1 MSETKFNKTLL
12 SVSHV
17 DFSYPKR
24 NLFTDLNFSI
34 ANGERVALVGPNRI
48 GKSTLIDLIRKQIQP
63 DDGQIIC
70 HGEIN

>member
-34 ANGERVALVGPNRI
+34 ANGERVALVGPNGI

-63 DDGQIIC
+63 DDG
-70 HGEIN
+70 